1 MMLGTRMA
9 ATDLSLVSNHSRD
22 VERII
27 NIVCARMITT
37 QELRAGVA
45 FACAAQNAALRS
57 AMQFSA
63 DEDFAKEL
71 DVQDPLRSFRERFH
85 LPSGKNGKP
94 LIYFAGNSL
103 GLMPKSAKEIVEQEL
118 HDWATLGV
126 AAHLEGK
133 TPWYSYHE
141 TLRDPAARL
150 VGAKTNE
157 VICMNSLTVNL
168 HLMMATFY
176 RPTKSRFKILMEDPA
191 FPSDTYAIKTQIV
204 HHGLNPKDAL
214 MLASPRKGEL
224 TAQTEDVLD
233 LINKH
238 AKELAVVLIGGVNFF
253 TGQLFD
259 IPTITAA
266 AQKHGITVG
275 VDLAHAIGNVPLSLH
290 DWNVDFA
297 VWCSY
302 KYLNAGPGAVAGA
315 FVHERHAT
323 NTDLPRLAG
332 WFGNDPNTRFR
343 MQLEP
348 EFIPVPSADGWQ
360 VSNPPILAMA
370 PLRASLAIFD
380 EAGGMKSLREKSIR
394 LTNYLQFLLES
405 GLDGQVKKALTI
417 ITPRKENE
425 RGCQLS
431 ILVHEHGKE
440 VFGKLEAAG
449 VTCDFRE
456 PNVIRVAPTP
466 LYNTF
471 HEVWRFTHILAD
483 RQ

>member
-1 MMLGTRMA
+1 MSFT
-9 ATDLSLVSNHSRD
+9 
-22 VERII
+22 
-27 NIVCARMITT
+27 
-37 QELRAGVA
+37 
-45 FACAAQNAALRS
+45 
-57 AMQFSA
+57 FSA
-63 DEDFAKEL
+63 GEKFAQQL
-71 DVQDPLRSFRERFH
+71 DAEDPLRSFRDRFH
-85 LPSGKNGKP
+85 LPVGANGES

-103 GLMPKSAKEIVEQEL
+103 GLMPKSAKQIVEQEL
-118 HDWATLGV
+118 KDWADLGV
-126 AAHLEGK
+126 DAHLQAK

-141 TLRDPAARL
+141 TLREPAARL
-150 VGAKTNE
+150 VGAQPIE

-191 FPSDTYAIKTQIV
+191 FPSDTYAIKTQII
-204 HHGLNPKDAL
+204 HHGLDPKDAL
-214 MLASPRKGEL
+214 ILARPRSGEF
-224 TAQTEDVLD
+224 TVRTEEILD
-233 LINKH
+233 LMEKH
-238 AKELAVVLIGGVNFF
+238 ADELAVVLIGGVNFF

-266 AQKHGITVG
+266 ARKHGITVG

-290 DWNVDFA
+290 DWNIDFA

-323 NTDLPRLAG
+323 NTNLPRLAG
-332 WFGNDPNTRFR
+332 WFGNDPTTRFR
-343 MQLEP
+343 MHLEP

-380 EAGGMKSLREKSIR
+380 EAGGMEPLREKSIR
-394 LTNYLQFLLES
+394 LTSYLQFLLES
-405 GLDGQVKKALTI
+405 ERDRRSKQRYTV
-417 ITPRKENE
+417 ITPREMNE

-431 ILVHEHGKE
+431 IQAHEYPQE
-440 VFGKLEAAG
+440 LFNKLEAFG
-449 VTCDFRE
+449 VICDFRE

-471 HEVWRFTHILAD
+471 HEVCRFAKILT
-483 RQ
+483 Q

>member
-1 MMLGTRMA
+1 
-9 ATDLSLVSNHSRD
+9 
-22 VERII
+22 
-27 NIVCARMITT
+27 
-37 QELRAGVA
+37 
-45 FACAAQNAALRS
+45 
-57 AMQFSA
+57 MQFSSA
-63 DEDFAKEL
+63 EDFAKQL
-71 DVQDPLRSFRERFH
+71 DSEDPLRGFRAKFH
-85 LPSGKNGKP
+85 LPLGKDGRP

-103 GLMPKSAKEIVEQEL
+103 GLMPKSAKQIIEQEL
-118 HDWATLGV
+118 NDWATLGV
-126 AAHLEGK
+126 AAHLEAK
-133 TPWYSYHE
+133 APWYSYHE
-141 TLRDPAARL
+141 TVGEPAARL
-150 VGAKTNE
+150 VGARANE

-204 HHGLNPKDAL
+204 HHGLNAKDAL
-214 MLASPRKGEL
+214 ILARPRKAEL
-224 TAQTEDVLD
+224 TVKTEDVLE
-233 LINKH
+233 LIERH
-238 AKELAVVLIGGVNFF
+238 AHELAVVLIGGVNFF

-259 IPTITAA
+259 IPTITEA
-266 AQKHGITVG
+266 AQKHGITMG

-323 NTDLPRLAG
+323 NTRLPRLAG

-343 MQLEP
+343 MHLEP

-380 EAGGMKSLREKSIR
+380 EAGGMEPLRKKSIK
-394 LTNYLQFLLES
+394 LTSYLQFLLES
-405 GLDGQVKKALTI
+405 EPNGHSKQRYTA
-417 ITPRKENE
+417 ITPRSGSE

-431 ILVHEHGKE
+431 ILAHQHPKE
-440 VFGKLEAAG
+440 LFNKLESSG
-449 VTCDFRE
+449 VICDFRE

-471 HEVWRFTHILAD
+471 HEVWRFVEILT
-483 RQ
+483 R